1 MPKLGRRAL
10 YSSSLK
16 ISLAGWAWL
25 TLALLLSWVQ
35 AQPADTLK
43 PIWQLMLRNE
53 ATHLAVDEERNI
65 VLLDAAH
72 NRVYRYLRFFSYDSV
87 MAMGGPGVQGEGFNQ
102 PGNLRV
108 PNRNTIMLLDYNNR
122 RLVLLNTNLR
132 VIRDHDFEEQAVPTA
147 ETSVP
152 IFLFPLA
159 FDLGP
164 VGEWFVLNNDDYR
177 IYKYD
182 QYGRFE
188 NVFGGSNY
196 GEGRLLN
203 PTDLR
208 TNRDNLLY
216 LTDTL
221 HRTIVVYDNYGV
233 YQYTLQPQLP
243 FAWRQLR
250 PWPPVLVLFDAAHL
264 ALYDPR
270 SHATRVPNMQAEI
283 ARHGPIVDADP
294 RKEGLYVL
302 YKKAVILYSF

>member
-1 MPKLGRRAL
+1 
-10 YSSSLK
+10 LK
-16 ISLAGWAWL
+16 AS
-25 TLALLLSWVQ
+25 LALLGCLVFAGAS

-43 PIWQLMLRNE
+43 PVWQLALRHE
-53 ATHLAVDEERNI
+53 ATHLAIDEERNVI
-65 VLLDAAH
+65 LLDAPH
-72 NRVYRYLRFFSYDSV
+72 NRVYKYLRFFSYDSV
-87 MAMGGPGVQGEGFNQ
+87 MAMGGPGVQGEGFSQ
-102 PGNLRV
+102 PLNLRV

-147 ETSVP
+147 ESAAPV
-152 IFLFPLA
+152 FLFPLA
-159 FDLGP
+159 FDVGP

-196 GEGRLLN
+196 GDGRLLS
-203 PTDLR
+203 PTDVR

-216 LTDTL
+216 MPDTL

-233 YQYTLQPQLP
+233 YQYSLQPQLP

-250 PWPPVLVLFDAAHL
+250 PWPPALVLFDSTQL

-270 SHATRVPNMQAEI
+270 SQTVSVPDMRAQI
-283 ARHGPIVDADP
+283 ARHGPILDVDP
-294 RKEGLYVL
+294 RKEGVYVL
-302 YKKAVILYSF
+302 FKKAVILYSF